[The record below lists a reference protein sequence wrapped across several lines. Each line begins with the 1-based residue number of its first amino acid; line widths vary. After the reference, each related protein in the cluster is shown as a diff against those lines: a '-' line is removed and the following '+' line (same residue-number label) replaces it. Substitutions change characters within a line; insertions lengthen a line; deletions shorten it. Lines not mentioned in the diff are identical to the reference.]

1 MRLLRSHI
9 LSSVTG
15 PFVFAWAALTGMLML
30 NQLSRRFGELVGKG
44 LPAGVITEV
53 LLLFIPFIIAL
64 TLPMAILVAV
74 LYGFSQLGSDNE
86 ITAMRAGGLS
96 VLQMLRPVLGAG
108 ILLALANFGFIDQVL
123 PRTNLRLLNLQTDIQ
138 RKKPTF
144 ALKETV
150 MNNLPG
156 SLYTLRATTIEP
168 VTGRMREVVI
178 YDMSPADARR
188 VIFADSGYMA
198 FESEGKDLVLR
209 LYDGYAHEYKTTE
222 PGTVQVTRFGANS
235 IMVRDIQNAFQ
246 QRFGTVDRGDR
257 EMTTCEMRDKVAAS
271 RQSADLAMRRR
282 RIIAGNDLRALMRLW
297 AVPDSIGRAAPPP
310 PPEPS
315 CGVWRDYERKIGQLL
330 LPAPPAPPP
339 APPPALRPPAA
350 ALTVAGDSLPTV
362 SIPLVSP
369 APVPAPVPP
378 PTAED
383 TALRIHPQMAAAFS
397 SISDVTMAREE
408 EFFARRDV
416 DQYLVEIHKK
426 FTLSMACIS
435 FVLIGIALALRF
447 PRGGIGLVIGASL
460 VIFALFYVSLT
471 AGEQLADRAIV
482 SPEVAMWFP
491 KLIVLAAGT
500 LGLIRVNREFGSTR
514 GGDLGDLAEL
524 LTGWFRRRKAR

>member
-9 LSSVTG
+9 LASVTG

-44 LPAGVITEV
+44 LPPGVITEV
-53 LLLFIPFIIAL
+53 LLLFIPFIVAL
-64 TLPMAILVAV
+64 TLPMAILVSV
-74 LYGFSQLGSDNE
+74 LYGFSQLGTDNE

-96 VLQMLRPVLGAG
+96 VMQMLRPVLGAG
-108 ILLALANFGFIDQVL
+108 ILLALLNFGFIDQVL

-138 RKKPTF
+138 VKKPTF

-156 SLYTLRATTIEP
+156 SLYTLRASRIEA

-178 YDMSPADARR
+178 YDMSPPDARR

-198 FESEGKDLVLR
+198 FGDEGKDLVLQ
-209 LYDGYAHEYKTTE
+209 LYHGTAHEYKTME
-222 PGTVQVTRFGANS
+222 PGTVHVTRFGANT
-235 IMVRDIQNAFQ
+235 ITVRDIQNAFQ

-282 RIIAGNDLRALMRLW
+282 RILAGNDLRALMRLW
-297 AVPDSIGRAAPPP
+297 AVPDSIGRAAPPAP
-310 PPEPS
+310 PRKS
-315 CGVWRDYERKIGQLL
+315 CGIWRDYEARIGRLL
-330 LPAPPAPPP
+330 LPEPPAPRPAPPP
-339 APPPALRPPAA
+339 PPHHVPPAA
-350 ALTVAGDSLPTV
+350 AVSAAAAGSAPAV
-362 SIPLVSP
+362 SAPLVIPSMP
-369 APVPAPVPP
+369 AADSTPVVEAP
-378 PTAED
+378 
-383 TALRIHPQMAAAFS
+383 LMASFS
-397 SISDVTMAREE
+397 TISDVTMAREE
-408 EFFARRDV
+408 EMFAQRDV
-416 DQYLVEIHKK
+416 NQYLVEIHKK
-426 FTLSMACIS
+426 FTLSVACIS

-471 AGEQLADRAIV
+471 AGEQLADRNII
-482 SPEVAMWFP
+482 SPGVAMWFP
-491 KLIVLAAGT
+491 NLIVMAAGV

-514 GGDLGDLAEL
+514 GGDLGDLADL
-524 LTGWFRRRKAR
+524 LTGWFRRRRAA